1 MRKLSIFSLVI
12 VSFVFLS
19 SCSQIKQSLYRLG
32 FRNYK
37 TIYTEDLKAHTK
49 SYTLYRDFSTAAKV
63 KVTHFD
69 QKLFKDYIR
78 GIIRDNPN
86 NKRYRPF
93 LDEFK
98 RYDIY
103 YLAFYTPDMQINNLD
118 SKNSFWNVYLS
129 ACGKIIRPDSIKF
142 VEKSDWRASW
152 LYSVGGDRWFR
163 EYVIKFDKDNCRE
176 KTFTISSFLGTISLQ
191 FK

>member
-78 GIIRDNPN
+78 GIIRDTHLICKSTTSTQKTPFGMFIC
-86 NKRYRPF
+86 RP
-93 LDEFK
+93 
-98 RYDIY
+98 
-103 YLAFYTPDMQINNLD
+103 
-118 SKNSFWNVYLS
+118 V
-129 ACGKIIRPDSIKF
+129 GKS
-142 VEKSDWRASW
+142 
-152 LYSVGGDRWFR
+152 
-163 EYVIKFDKDNCRE
+163 
-176 KTFTISSFLGTISLQ
+176 
-191 FK
+191 